1 MHRIFQSIDNK
12 SMYVYAHP
20 YMHIWMY
27 NYMYVYIYE
36 SSCIYN
42 DGVRVGREKHGAGEV
57 IR

>member
-1 MHRIFQSIDNK
+1 MHRIFPSIDNK
-12 SMYVYAHP
+12 SIYVYAHP
-20 YMHIWMY
+20 YMHMWMY
-27 NYMYVYIYE
+27 NYMDVYIYE